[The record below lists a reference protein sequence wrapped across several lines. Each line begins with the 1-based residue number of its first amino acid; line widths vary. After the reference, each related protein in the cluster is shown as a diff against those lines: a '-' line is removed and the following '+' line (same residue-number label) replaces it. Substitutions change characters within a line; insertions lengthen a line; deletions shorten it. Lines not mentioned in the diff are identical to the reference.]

1 MYLSQLK
8 EEYPLI
14 YDRVVAQSSLSED
27 SLNDRNRD
35 VNNALIWRDTTE
47 GSEFWSAVYHKKWD
61 LAKKLEPS
69 LFSEIEIE
77 EGNVK
82 VTINGLFK

>member
-8 EEYPLI
+8 EEYPLV
-14 YDRVVAQSSLSED
+14 YQRVKEQTYTPSELT
-27 SLNDRNRD
+27 SVLAD
-35 VNNALIWRDTTE
+35 VNTALSWIDTTE
-47 GSEFWSAVYHKKWD
+47 GSAFWNAVYYENWD

-69 LFSEIEIE
+69 LFSEIE

-82 VTINGLFK
+82 ITTNGLFK

>member
-8 EEYPLI
+8 EKYPLV
-14 YDRVVAQSSLSED
+14 YQRVKEQTHTPSELT
-27 SLNDRNRD
+27 SILAG
-35 VNNALIWRDTTE
+35 VNSALIWSRTTE
-47 GSEFWSAVYHKKWD
+47 GSNFWLAVHHENWD

-69 LFSEIEIE
+69 LFPEIE

-82 VTINGLFK
+82 IITNGLFK